1 MVSGIVCVLS
11 GVLCVFLDETKH
23 KDLDDMIHGSKTINI
38 EEGEKKHVQNGDA
51 GKIITTKD

>member
-11 GVLCVFLDETKH
+11 GILCVFLDETKH

-38 EEGEKKHVQNGDA
+38 EEGEKKHVHNGDA